1 MSLLNRMVAT
11 VLPAV
16 PKSIV
21 RHFSRPYI
29 AGETVDDMVKT
40 VKGLNADGY
49 LATVDILGELAKSS
63 DRAEAAGEEYLR
75 VMDEMVARGL
85 KAKISVKLTQMG
97 LKLDKD
103 LCYSIMKRIVA
114 KAEEQNSFVRI
125 DMEDSS
131 GTSDTLAIYERLR
144 ERFGDRVGPVI
155 QAYMRRSF
163 DDVRK
168 LAAHKAN
175 VRVCKGI
182 YVEPREI
189 AYKDGEI
196 INRNFE
202 LLVEELVEAGSY
214 VGIATHDE
222 RLVWSA
228 FEIIERLGL
237 APEQYEFQ
245 MLLGVDEELRHI
257 IRDAGHRLRV
267 YVPFGIK
274 WYAYSVRRLRENPAI
289 VGHVLENVFS

>member
-1 MSLLNRMVAT
+1 MSFLNRMVAT

-29 AGETVDDMVKT
+29 AGETVNDMVKT

-63 DRAEAAGEEYLR
+63 DRAEAAGQEYLR

-97 LKLDKD
+97 LKLDND
-103 LCYSIMKRIVA
+103 LCYSIMERVVA
-114 KAEEQNSFVRI
+114 KAVEQNSFVRI

-131 GTSDTLAIYERLR
+131 TTSDTLAIYERLR

-202 LLVEELVEAGSY
+202 LLVEELLEGGSY

-222 RLVWSA
+222 RLVWNA

-245 MLLGVDEELRHI
+245 MLLGVDEELRRI

-274 WYAYSVRRLRENPAI
+274 WHAYSVRRLRENPAI

>member
-1 MSLLNRMVAT
+1 MVAT

-16 PKSIV
+16 PKPIV

-49 LATVDILGELAKSS
+49 LATVDILGEFAMSR

-97 LKLDKD
+97 LKLDKER
-103 LCYSIMKRIVA
+103 CYRITERIVA
-114 KAEEQNSFVRI
+114 KAEQQNSFVRI

-131 GTSDTLAIYERLR
+131 TTSGTLAIYERLR

-155 QAYMRRSF
+155 QAYMRRSL

-182 YVEPREI
+182 YVEQREI
-189 AYKDGEI
+189 TYKDGEI

-202 LLVEELVEAGSY
+202 LLVEELLQAGSY

-245 MLLGVDEELRHI
+245 MLLGVDEQLRRI

-267 YVPFGIK
+267 YVPFGVK
-274 WYAYSVRRLRENPAI
+274 WHAYSVRRLSENPAI
-289 VGHVLENVFS
+289 VGHVLKNIFS